1 MANAKSARKAKA
13 IPVESYPDESMDKVL
28 ARAMFDP
35 TFGAAVTVPK
45 FISVKDHEL
54 DVASL
59 RKELQAQCGAVS
71 GGDLSRAES
80 MLVSQ
85 AHTLDTLFNVLA
97 AHSSLNMGQRPE
109 AADRYMRLALKAQGQ
124 CRATIETLT
133 TINNPPMVIARQA
146 NISHGPQQVNNDLST
161 GSRAENSQTTPNE
174 LSGGNRELLKD
185 ARAPGATFG
194 TDTAMAA
201 VGTIHGAEDAGG
213 QGAIVEEPLA
223 RRATGA
229 APSPDA
235 RTEHRARRA
244 DRDSR

>member
-1 MANAKSARKAKA
+1 MANAKLGREKAMTNEA
-13 IPVESYPDESMDKVL
+13 SRNEPLAEAL
-28 ARAMFDP
+28 ARAMLNP
-35 TFGAAVTVPK
+35 AFGAAVTLPK
-45 FISVKDHEL
+45 FVTVANHDL
-54 DVASL
+54 DVVSL
-59 RKELQAQCGAVS
+59 RKELEAQCAAVA
-71 GGDLSRAES
+71 GGDLTRAES

-124 CRATIETLT
+124 CRATIETLA
-133 TINNPPMVIARQA
+133 TIKNPPMVIARQA

-161 GSRAENSQTTPNE
+161 GSREENSQTTPNE
-174 LSGGNRELLKD
+174 LSGGNRELLQD

-213 QGAIVEEPLA
+213 QGALVEEPLA

-235 RTEHRARRA
+235 PTEHRTR
-244 DRDSR
+244 